1 MGITLKN
8 KPSIFTI
15 FKEYSLMAF
24 GMFLYSFG
32 WICCILPADA
42 AGGGASGISLLIY
55 HITGGAIS
63 VGTMVLIINAIL
75 LIIAGFVVGWNFG
88 IKTIYCVVVMS
99 VIMHFLQMWFTA
111 PDGWVAQEVVA
122 STIKGFLNDY
132 PNLAQLLS
140 DLSPNLSTETVDAIT
155 NLPATLSNPE
165 NATLAN
171 IAPRALPSDISNNI
185 VIDLIGKWKEG
196 AETLPIKL
204 KDILPNIHGE
214 SKPIVDVFRLDNRLL
229 SAILGGIC
237 SGVGVAICFQQGGS
251 TGGSDIVVMI
261 VNKFYT
267 ISYGKFIRY
276 TDGVIISSALF
287 LPEIGIDGVIY
298 GFVMVAEFSYTVDMI
313 LSGNQQSSQ
322 IFIVSKDYKAV
333 ADAINNEAKRG
344 ATVIDAMG
352 WYSKDNS
359 KVVMCVCRKRDL
371 AMVLKVVRSVDPD
384 AFITIGSVMGV
395 YGKGFDALNKI

>member
-1 MGITLKN
+1 
-8 KPSIFTI
+8 
-15 FKEYSLMAF
+15 MAL

-32 WICCILPADA
+32 WICCILPANA
-42 AGGGASGISLLIY
+42 AGGGATGISLLIY
-55 HITGGAIS
+55 HLTGGAIS
-63 VGTMVLIINAIL
+63 IGTMVLIINAIL

-88 IKTIYCVVVMS
+88 IKNIYCVVVMS
-99 VIMHFLQMWFTA
+99 VVMHFLQIWFTT
-111 PDGWVAQEVVA
+111 PNGWVAEMIMA
-122 STIKGFLNDY
+122 RD
-132 PNLAQLLS
+132 NL
-140 DLSPNLSTETVDAIT
+140 V
-155 NLPATLSNPE
+155 
-165 NATLAN
+165 
-171 IAPRALPSDISNNI
+171 
-185 VIDLIGKWKEG
+185 
-196 AETLPIKL
+196 
-204 KDILPNIHGE
+204 
-214 SKPIVDVFRLDNRLL
+214 KPDGTIVDLFNLDNRLL

-237 SGVGVAICFQQGGS
+237 SGVGVALCFQQGGS

-287 LPEIGIDGVIY
+287 LPDVGIDGVIY
-298 GFVMVAEFSYTVDMI
+298 GFVMVAVFSYTVDMI

-322 IFIVSKDYKAV
+322 IFIVSKDYKTM
-333 ADAINNEAKRG
+333 ADAINQEAKRG

-352 WYSKDNS
+352 WYSKENS

-371 AMVLKVVRSVDPD
+371 AMVLKVVRAVDPD

>member
-1 MGITLKN
+1 MGISLN
-8 KPSIFTI
+8 KGSILST
-15 FKEYSLMAF
+15 FKEYLLMSL

-32 WICCILPADA
+32 WICCILPANA
-42 AGGGASGISLLIY
+42 AGGGATGLSLLIY

-63 VGTMVLIINAIL
+63 IGTMVLIINAIL
-75 LIIAGFVVGWNFG
+75 LLIAGFIVGWNFG
-88 IKTIYCVVVMS
+88 IKTIYCVVAMS
-99 VIMHFLQMWFTA
+99 FMMHFLQVWFTT
-111 PDGWVAQEVVA
+111 PDGWVAQIITIRDALEV
-122 STIKGFLNDY
+122 
-132 PNLAQLLS
+132 
-140 DLSPNLSTETVDAIT
+140 
-155 NLPATLSNPE
+155 
-165 NATLAN
+165 
-171 IAPRALPSDISNNI
+171 PS
-185 VIDLIGKWKEG
+185 G
-196 AETLPIKL
+196 T
-204 KDILPNIHGE
+204 
-214 SKPIVDVFRLDNRLL
+214 IVDLFNLQNRLL

-237 SGVGVAICFQQGGS
+237 SGVGVALCFQQGGS

-276 TDGVIISSALF
+276 TDGVIISAALF
-287 LPEIGIDGVIY
+287 LPEVGIDGVIY
-298 GFVMVAEFSYTVDMI
+298 GFVMVAVFSYTVDMI

-322 IFIVSKDYKAV
+322 IFIVSKDYKAM

-352 WYSKDNS
+352 WYSKDQS

-395 YGKGFDALNKI
+395 YGKGFDALNKV

>member
-1 MGITLKN
+1 
-8 KPSIFTI
+8 
-15 FKEYSLMAF
+15 
-24 GMFLYSFG
+24 
-32 WICCILPADA
+32 
-42 AGGGASGISLLIY
+42 
-55 HITGGAIS
+55 
-63 VGTMVLIINAIL
+63 MVLIINAIL

-99 VIMHFLQMWFTA
+99 VVMHFLQIWFTT
-111 PDGWVAQEVVA
+111 PNGWVAEMIMA
-122 STIKGFLNDY
+122 RD
-132 PNLAQLLS
+132 NL
-140 DLSPNLSTETVDAIT
+140 V
-155 NLPATLSNPE
+155 
-165 NATLAN
+165 
-171 IAPRALPSDISNNI
+171 
-185 VIDLIGKWKEG
+185 
-196 AETLPIKL
+196 
-204 KDILPNIHGE
+204 
-214 SKPIVDVFRLDNRLL
+214 KPDGTIVDLFNLDNRLL

-237 SGVGVAICFQQGGS
+237 SGVGVALCFQQGGS

-287 LPEIGIDGVIY
+287 LPDVGIDGVIY
-298 GFVMVAEFSYTVDMI
+298 GFVMVAVFSYTVDMI

-322 IFIVSKDYKAV
+322 IFIVSKDYKTM
-333 ADAINNEAKRG
+333 ADAINQEAKRG

-352 WYSKDNS
+352 WYSKENS

-371 AMVLKVVRSVDPD
+371 AMVLKVVRAVDPD

>member
-1 MGITLKN
+1 
-8 KPSIFTI
+8 
-15 FKEYSLMAF
+15 MAL

-32 WICCILPADA
+32 WICCILPANA
-42 AGGGASGISLLIY
+42 AGGGATGLSLILY
-55 HITGGAIS
+55 HIAGGAIS
-63 VGTMVLIINAIL
+63 IGTMVLIINAIL

-99 VIMHFLQMWFTA
+99 IIMHFLQVWFTT
-111 PDGWVAQEVVA
+111 PDGWVAQIITARDALTV
-122 STIKGFLNDY
+122 
-132 PNLAQLLS
+132 PNG
-140 DLSPNLSTETVDAIT
+140 T
-155 NLPATLSNPE
+155 
-165 NATLAN
+165 
-171 IAPRALPSDISNNI
+171 
-185 VIDLIGKWKEG
+185 
-196 AETLPIKL
+196 
-204 KDILPNIHGE
+204 
-214 SKPIVDVFRLDNRLL
+214 IVDLFNLQNRLL

-237 SGVGVAICFQQGGS
+237 SGIGVAMCFQQGGS

-267 ISYGKFIRY
+267 ISYGKFIRL

-287 LPEIGIDGVIY
+287 LPDVGIDGVIY
-298 GFVMVAEFSYTVDMI
+298 GFVMVAVFSYTVDMI

-322 IFIVSKDYKAV
+322 IFIVGKDYKAI

-344 ATVIDAMG
+344 ATVIEATG

-371 AMVLKVVRSVDPD
+371 AMVLKVVRNVDPD

-395 YGKGFDALNKI
+395 YGRGFDALNKV

>member
-1 MGITLKN
+1 MGISLN
-8 KPSIFTI
+8 KTTVATTI
-15 FKEYSLMAF
+15 KEYTLMAF

-32 WICCILPADA
+32 WICCILPANA
-42 AGGGASGISLLIY
+42 AGGGATGLSLLIY
-55 HITGGAIS
+55 HLAGGAIS
-63 VGTMVLIINAIL
+63 IGTMVLIINAIL

-99 VIMHFLQMWFTA
+99 VIMHFLQIWFTT
-111 PDGWVAQEVVA
+111 PDGWVAQII
-122 STIKGFLNDY
+122 TIRDAL
-132 PNLAQLLS
+132 
-140 DLSPNLSTETVDAIT
+140 TV
-155 NLPATLSNPE
+155 
-165 NATLAN
+165 
-171 IAPRALPSDISNNI
+171 PS
-185 VIDLIGKWKEG
+185 G
-196 AETLPIKL
+196 T
-204 KDILPNIHGE
+204 
-214 SKPIVDVFRLDNRLL
+214 IVDLFNLQNRLL

-237 SGVGVAICFQQGGS
+237 SGVGVAMCFQQGGS

-287 LPEIGIDGVIY
+287 LPDVGIDGVIY
-298 GFVMVAEFSYTVDMI
+298 GFVMVAVFSYTVDMI

-322 IFIVSKDYKAV
+322 IFIICKDYKAM
-333 ADAINNEAKRG
+333 ADAINTEAKRG

-352 WYSKDNS
+352 WYSKENS

-371 AMVLKVVRSVDPD
+371 AMVLKVVRNIDPE

-395 YGKGFDALNKI
+395 YGKGFEALNKV

>member
-1 MGITLKN
+1 MFL
-8 KPSIFTI
+8 
-15 FKEYSLMAF
+15 

-32 WICCILPADA
+32 WLCCILPADA
-42 AGGGASGISLLIY
+42 AGGGATGLSLLIY
-55 HITGGAIS
+55 HLSGGVIS
-63 VGTMVLIINAIL
+63 IGTMVLIINAIL
-75 LIIAGFVVGWNFG
+75 LVIAGFVVGWNFG

-99 VIMHFLQMWFTA
+99 VIMHFLQMWCTVGETGSWIAELVA
-111 PDGWVAQEVVA
+111 PG
-122 STIKGFLNDY
+122 GM
-132 PNLAQLLS
+132 LS
-140 DLSPNLSTETVDAIT
+140 RI
-155 NLPATLSNPE
+155 NPE
-165 NATLAN
+165 GVEE
-171 IAPRALPSDISNNI
+171 I
-185 VIDLIGKWKEG
+185 
-196 AETLPIKL
+196 IKL
-204 KDILPNIHGE
+204 KDGT
-214 SKPIVDVFRLDNRLL
+214 IVDIFNLNNRFL

-237 SGVGVAICFQQGGS
+237 SGIGVAICFQQGGS

-298 GFVMVAEFSYTVDMI
+298 GFVMVAVFSYTVDMI

-322 IFIVSKDYKAV
+322 IFIVSKDYKTM
-333 ADAINNEAKRG
+333 ADAINNQAKRG

-371 AMVLKVVRSVDPD
+371 AMVLKVVRSVDPE

-395 YGKGFDALNKI
+395 YGKGFDALNKV

>member
-1 MGITLKN
+1 MQLSLN
-8 KPSIFTI
+8 RPSLFTI

-32 WICCILPADA
+32 WLCCILPANA
-42 AGGGASGISLLIY
+42 AGGGATGLSLLIY

-63 VGTMVLIINAIL
+63 IGTMVLIINAIL

-99 VIMHFLQMWFTA
+99 VVMHFLQMWCTVGDA
-111 PDGWVAQEVVA
+111 NAWIA
-122 STIKGFLNDY
+122 
-132 PNLAQLLS
+132 
-140 DLSPNLSTETVDAIT
+140 DLIIARDNLS
-155 NLPATLSNPE
+155 
-165 NATLAN
+165 
-171 IAPRALPSDISNNI
+171 
-185 VIDLIGKWKEG
+185 
-196 AETLPIKL
+196 
-204 KDILPNIHGE
+204 LPNGT
-214 SKPIVDVFRLDNRLL
+214 IVDIFNLDNRLL

-237 SGVGVAICFQQGGS
+237 SGVGVAMCFQQGGS

-261 VNKFYT
+261 VNKFYS

-276 TDGVIISSALF
+276 TDGVIISSALL
-287 LPEIGIDGVIY
+287 LPASAEIGIDGVIY
-298 GFVMVAEFSYTVDMI
+298 GFVMVAVFSYTVDMI

-322 IFIVSKDYKAV
+322 IFIVCKDYKAM

-352 WYSKDNS
+352 WYSKEQS

-371 AMVLKVVRSVDPD
+371 AMVLKVVRTVDPE

>member
-1 MGITLKN
+1 M
-8 KPSIFTI
+8 
-15 FKEYSLMAF
+15 SL

-32 WICCILPADA
+32 WICCILPANA
-42 AGGGASGISLLIY
+42 AGGGATGLSLLIY

-63 VGTMVLIINAIL
+63 IGTMVLIINAIL
-75 LIIAGFVVGWNFG
+75 LLIAGFIVGWNFG
-88 IKTIYCVVVMS
+88 IKTIYCVVAMS
-99 VIMHFLQMWFTA
+99 FMMHFLQVWFTT
-111 PDGWVAQEVVA
+111 PDGWVAQIITIRDALEV
-122 STIKGFLNDY
+122 
-132 PNLAQLLS
+132 
-140 DLSPNLSTETVDAIT
+140 
-155 NLPATLSNPE
+155 
-165 NATLAN
+165 
-171 IAPRALPSDISNNI
+171 PS
-185 VIDLIGKWKEG
+185 G
-196 AETLPIKL
+196 T
-204 KDILPNIHGE
+204 
-214 SKPIVDVFRLDNRLL
+214 IVDLFNLQNRLL

-237 SGVGVAICFQQGGS
+237 SGVGVALCFQQGGS

-276 TDGVIISSALF
+276 TDGVIISAALF
-287 LPEIGIDGVIY
+287 LPEVGIDGVIY
-298 GFVMVAEFSYTVDMI
+298 GFVMVAVFSYTVDMI

-322 IFIVSKDYKAV
+322 IFIVSKDYKAM

-352 WYSKDNS
+352 WYSKDQS

-395 YGKGFDALNKI
+395 YGKGFDALNKV

>member
-32 WICCILPADA
+32 WLCCILPADA
-42 AGGGASGISLLIY
+42 AGGGATGLSLLIY
-55 HITGGAIS
+55 HITGGVIS
-63 VGTMVLIINAIL
+63 IGTMVLIINAIL
-75 LIIAGFVVGWNFG
+75 LIIAGFIVGWNFG
-88 IKTIYCVVVMS
+88 VKTIYCVVVMS
-99 VIMHFLQMWFTA
+99 VIMHFLQMWCTIGEAGNWIADLVA
-111 PDGWVAQEVVA
+111 PDGML
-122 STIKGFLNDY
+122 TKI
-132 PNLAQLLS
+132 
-140 DLSPNLSTETVDAIT
+140 
-155 NLPATLSNPE
+155 NPE
-165 NATLAN
+165 G
-171 IAPRALPSDISNNI
+171 IEE
-185 VIDLIGKWKEG
+185 V
-196 AETLPIKL
+196 IKL
-204 KDILPNIHGE
+204 KDGT
-214 SKPIVDVFRLDNRLL
+214 IVDIFNLDNRLL

-237 SGVGVAICFQQGGS
+237 SGIGVAVCFQQGGS

-298 GFVMVAEFSYTVDMI
+298 GFVMVAVFSYTVDMI

-322 IFIVSKDYKAV
+322 IFIVSKDYQAM

-359 KVVMCVCRKRDL
+359 KIVMCVCRKRDL
-371 AMVLKVVRSVDPD
+371 AMVLKVVRSVDPE

-395 YGKGFDALNKI
+395 YGKGFDALNKV